1 MKKRI
6 LSITVLLL
14 IVLVSNVFASTIDST
29 NCNFEVVEDN
39 VCNIKITDSSSF
51 EKKIIDYNK
60 ENREIT
66 IRLTV
71 KNNASTPLDDPC
83 EIVLLIDNSD
93 SMSNT
98 ISSGGTRMQAVI
110 SSAKKF
116 TEELFKSDTI
126 KVSVVSF
133 SSANGLNARYTD
145 PDWIEEGTEADAKLL
160 TALTDS
166 KNAVNA
172 AIDSLGTNSLGAR
185 TDIEA
190 GISLAKKQFSGTI
203 DNKFIIL
210 LTDGVPN
217 LSLGRSAAAYSQAD
231 ITNTKNALVAL
242 KQSGIKI
249 FSMMTEQSTG
259 NPNPE
264 NPSETLGSYAD
275 IATAVFG
282 TPANPTAGKYYYV
295 ADNKIEETISQT
307 ILADLKAADTEI
319 LRDVDIYDYFPQSIV
334 NNFDFS
340 IVDKPNKG
348 TVSESI
354 NLQDNSIK
362 WHIDEL
368 SYGETATMSYKL
380 KLKNNIEQTILN
392 VILNTNEKVDITTS
406 NVLNP
411 DGSKKLITGDETPK
425 VRVINIEGVIIKY
438 LEKGTNKELLPS
450 ETIKGDIGDPYKTQ
464 RKPIS
469 GYEAADPEPTNKEGK
484 ITQDPI
490 TVIYYYN
497 KIPTVIPK
505 AGISPILTI
514 ILSVLVLATSA
525 FGGRLYLL
533 NRKTK

>member
-14 IVLVSNVFASTIDST
+14 IILVSNVFAATVSSK
-29 NCNFEVVEDN
+29 NCTFEVVEDN
-39 VCNIKITDSSSF
+39 ICNIRITDKAFF
-51 EKKIIDYNK
+51 EKKMIDHSI
-60 ENREIT
+60 ENREVT

-71 KNNASTPLDDPC
+71 KNNATTPLDEPC

-93 SMSNT
+93 SMSST

-110 SSAKKF
+110 ASAKQF
-116 TEELFKSDTI
+116 AAELLKSDTV

-145 PDWIEEGTEADAKLL
+145 PGWIEEGTEADAKLL
-160 TALTDS
+160 TGLTDS
-166 KNAVNA
+166 KDAVNA

-190 GISLAKKQFSGTI
+190 GISLAKKQFTGTV

-231 ITNTKNALVAL
+231 ITNTKNALTSL
-242 KQSGIKI
+242 GQNGIKI

-264 NPSETLGSYAD
+264 DPSETLGTYAD

-282 TPANPTAGKYYYV
+282 TPANPTTGKYYYV
-295 ADNKIEETISQT
+295 TDDKIAETISQT
-307 ILADLKAADTEI
+307 ILADLKAVDTEI
-319 LRDVDIYDYFPQSIV
+319 LRDVDIFDCFPQSIV

-340 IVDKPNKG
+340 IVEKPTKG

-354 NLQDNSIK
+354 DLQNNMIV

-368 SYGETATMSYKL
+368 GYGETATMSYKL
-380 KLKNNIEQTILN
+380 KLKNDIEQTILN
-392 VILNTNEKVDITTS
+392 VVLNTNEKVDITTA

-411 DGSKKLITGDETPK
+411 DGSKKIITGDETPK
-425 VRVINIEGVIIKY
+425 VRVNEVKPPVIPQAGVTNTLIVIMS
-438 LEKGTNKELLPS
+438 LAIVGTTIVGVKLYVKNKEL
-450 ETIKGDIGDPYKTQ
+450 K
-464 RKPIS
+464 
-469 GYEAADPEPTNKEGK
+469 
-484 ITQDPI
+484 
-490 TVIYYYN
+490 
-497 KIPTVIPK
+497 
-505 AGISPILTI
+505 
-514 ILSVLVLATSA
+514 
-525 FGGRLYLL
+525 
-533 NRKTK
+533 